1 MNVSL
6 NWLSAMLGR
15 ELDPADVAHRLAM
28 LGAGVEAIEPLNR
41 ELAGILVGVVEEVRP
56 HPNADRLTLC
66 RVDIGRSSVEVI
78 CGAPNV
84 TAGRKYPYA
93 PVGAT
98 LPGGMVL
105 SAKKIRGIVSH
116 GMLCS
121 AGELGLG
128 TDHEGILELDT
139 EAPPGTPL
147 LEALPLADTRLVL
160 EITANRPDL
169 LGHKGVARELA
180 AVYGLALK
188 LPPFPDGAPEGKRPR
203 RVERKGSV
211 DGIEVIIEDVEGCPR
226 YIAAVIRGVKVGPSP
241 EWLQARLRSVG
252 ARSINNVVDAT
263 NYILY
268 ELNQPLHAFDLH
280 RLAGGKVIVRR
291 AREGESIVTLD
302 GERRQLTSQ
311 MTAICDAENPQA
323 IAGIMGGAESQVREN
338 TTDILLE
345 CAYFDPKRI
354 RATRKALKMDTEA
367 SYRFERGTDIEAMS
381 DAVRRAVALIRTVAG
396 GEETDAPV
404 DVYPEPVRPRVVVVR
419 PSRVEQLLGTPIP
432 REEIERYL
440 ASVGFAVVPKQGRLH
455 VQVPGWRPDVSREV
469 DLIEEVARLKGYD
482 SFPVEFRPFRP
493 SRVPDD
499 PVEPLKNR
507 IRRRFTGWGL
517 HEARTMPL
525 CFLEDRKEQV
535 AVSNPIS
542 RDHAALRSAILPGL
556 VRAVEHNWSV
566 REREVRLFEIGNVF
580 RRLDEGG
587 AAGVEEML
595 HLAAVVTGARTPP
608 HWSGGKAVPDWD
620 LWDIKGMF
628 VEAAQLLAL
637 GGEAVVEGRGWVWRD
652 DSGRVRGWAGEVSVE
667 RPAWAA
673 PVFGLELAIE
683 AKPRAHA
690 IYVPLPTT
698 PAVERDLA
706 LVLGEGVSA
715 AQVEGVVREQGGSL
729 LEGLVLFDEY
739 RGLGIGGRSVAWRLR
754 FRSPERTLRDE
765 EVDQVVERILKAL
778 KERLGVVRRE
788 A

>member
-1 MNVSL
+1 MNVSI
-6 NWLSAMLGR
+6 NWLSDMLGR
-15 ELDPADVAHRLAM
+15 KLDPADAAHRLAM
-28 LGAGVEAIEPLNR
+28 LGAGVEAIEPLHR
-41 ELAGILVGVVEEVRP
+41 ELSGILVGLVEEVKP

-66 RVDIGRSSVEVI
+66 RVNAGESTVEVV

-84 TAGRKYPYA
+84 TAGKKYPYA
-93 PVGAT
+93 PEGAA

-105 SAKKIRGIVSH
+105 TAKKIRGIVSH

-121 AGELGLG
+121 ARELGLG
-128 TDHEGILELDT
+128 TDHEGIMELDT

-180 AVYGLALK
+180 AVYGLAVK
-188 LPPFPDGAPEGKRPR
+188 LPAFPKGAPDGKKPR
-203 RVERKGSV
+203 RVERSGSV

-241 EWLQARLRSVG
+241 EWLQARLRGVG

-268 ELNQPLHAFDLH
+268 ELNQPLHAFDLN
-280 RLAGGKVIVRR
+280 RLKGGKVVIRR

-302 GERRQLTSQ
+302 GEKRQLNSQ
-311 MTAICDAENPQA
+311 MTAICDAEDPQA
-323 IAGIMGGAESQVREN
+323 IAGIMGGAESEVTQS

-354 RATRKALKMDTEA
+354 RATRKALKLDTEA
-367 SYRFERGTDIEAMS
+367 SYRFERGTDIEAMP

-396 GEETDAPV
+396 GEEPDAPV

-419 PSRVEQLLGTPIP
+419 PGRVEQLLGTPIP

-440 ASVGFAVVPKQGRLH
+440 ASVGFAVVPKRDRLH

-469 DLIEEVARLKGYD
+469 DLIEEVARLRGYD
-482 SFPVEFRPFRP
+482 SFPVEYRPFRP
-493 SRVPDD
+493 SSVPDD
-499 PVEPLKNR
+499 PVERLKDR
-507 IRRRFTGWGL
+507 IRRLLTGFGL

-525 CFLEDRKEQV
+525 CPAEDGQEQV
-535 AVSNPIS
+535 AVANPIS
-542 RDHAALRSAILPGL
+542 KDHAALRTRILPGL
-556 VRAVEHNWSV
+556 AKAVEHNWSV
-566 REREVRLFEIGNVF
+566 KQRDIRLFEIGNVF
-580 RRLDEGG
+580 RRVQRGG
-587 AAGVEEML
+587 GLEIEETL
-595 HLAAVVTGARTPP
+595 HLAAVVTGARMPP
-608 HWSGGKAVPDWD
+608 HWSDGQTAPDWD

-628 VEAAQLLAL
+628 VESARLVAPE
-637 GGEAVVEGRGWVWRD
+637 GEAVPEGEGWVWRD
-652 DSGRVRGWAGEVSVE
+652 RSGRIWGRAGGLALD

-673 PVFGLELAIE
+673 SVFGFELAIE
-683 AKPRAHA
+683 VKPRVHRS
-690 IYVPLPTT
+690 YVPLPAT

-715 AQVEGVVREQGGSL
+715 AQVEAVLREQGGSL
-729 LEGLVLFDEY
+729 LEEFTIFDEY
-739 RGLGIGGRSVAWRLR
+739 RGLGTGVRSVAWRLR
-754 FRSPERTLRDE
+754 FRAPERTLRDA
-765 EVDQVVERILKAL
+765 EVDRMVERILKAL